1 MLPLKY
7 AVENAP
13 TEDDVVRRLSALLA
27 HLRACRVESI
37 LPQRYASL
45 TAGNTAEIRA
55 WAFKL
60 AAGDKEIHCLSAA
73 GRYWFGE
80 IQDAFAAG
88 ARRLDELSA
97 AKVHR
102 DAA

>member
-7 AVENAP
+7 AVEDAP
-13 TEDDVVRRLSALLA
+13 TEDEIVRRLSALLDYV
-27 HLRACRVESI
+27 RACRVASI
-37 LPQRYASL
+37 LPQRYAGL
-45 TAGNTAEIRA
+45 TARNTVEIRA

-60 AAGDKEIHCLSAA
+60 AAGDNESHCLSAA
-73 GRYWFGE
+73 GRCWLGE
-80 IQDAFAAG
+80 LHDAFNAA

-97 AKVHR
+97 ARVHR